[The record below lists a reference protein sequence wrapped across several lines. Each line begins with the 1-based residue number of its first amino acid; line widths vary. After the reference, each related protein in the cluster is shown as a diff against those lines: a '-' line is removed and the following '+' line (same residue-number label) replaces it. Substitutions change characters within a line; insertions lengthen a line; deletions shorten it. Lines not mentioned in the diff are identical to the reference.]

1 MGILFEENHD
11 ARHGGAIVAEIHDGC
26 SAAADG
32 SICRGDQLIA
42 IGDKRV
48 SGMDFDE
55 VIKLIFDNAETKV
68 KLTFFRGPAE
78 SLYGPSGASIEWLD
92 EFVAERGEEAALV
105 EEESESEV
113 TPAIIAD
120 VAVIPDLLDDVA
132 VAKTAVEDACA
143 LGDSVTADQ
152 RCVDAESC
160 DDKHVDAALVVENEV
175 DMNEVVECEA
185 EVENEVDT
193 ADEAVFIKNDANPEA
208 QVVGEAEIENEVGTT
223 EDVLEVEE
231 EADVDEG
238 VAGEAAQQ
246 SDASMLKW
254 AVKEA
259 SEDWLDSFYAN
270 AASQSVSNA
279 LAAVSDKGINTKA
292 NSTLDEQYIPHWEE
306 PENLGSNPVDTKES
320 FSDVRTIADAANG
333 AVQVEYDSN
342 DDAVPGESASE
353 KVAPMLDASVT
364 NASRVWLGNYFANPE
379 SQLVSD
385 DELDVSDTLDEPTE
399 DLNSCVLKAVEG
411 GTCTQ

>member
-1 MGILFEENHD
+1 MFDLLDKFTCNCSSEDDKAAAPAAVAVPKNEAEDSPSPEHGKNNAAAEAATLQPVDPMDAKNYLVTNLTRPMGILFEENHD
-11 ARHGGAIVAEIHDGC
+11 ARHGGAIVAEINDGY

-48 SGMDFDE
+48 SGMDFGE
-55 VIKLIFDNAETKV
+55 VIEVIEGSEMKV

-113 TPAIIAD
+113 MPAIIAD

-132 VAKTAVEDACA
+132 VATAAVEDACA
-143 LGDSVTADQ
+143 LGDSVIADQ

-160 DDKHVDAALVVENEV
+160 DDKHVDAALVVEDEV

-193 ADEAVFIKNDANPEA
+193 
-208 QVVGEAEIENEVGTT
+208 T
-223 EDVLEVEE
+223 EDVLVVDSDVDEEAAGVATRESDEAVVVEE

-238 VAGEAAQQ
+238 VAGEAAQEA
-246 SDASMLKW
+246 DASVLKGSI
-254 AVKEA
+254 KEA
-259 SEDWLDSFYAN
+259 SEDCLDSFYAHTD
-270 AASQSVSNA
+270 SQSDSDA
-279 LAAVSDKGINTKA
+279 LAAFSEKENSANTKSIFVLPGSP
-292 NSTLDEQYIPHWEE
+292 NGVEE
-306 PENLGSNPVDTKES
+306 
-320 FSDVRTIADAANG
+320 
-333 AVQVEYDSN
+333 
-342 DDAVPGESASE
+342 
-353 KVAPMLDASVT
+353 
-364 NASRVWLGNYFANPE
+364 
-379 SQLVSD
+379 
-385 DELDVSDTLDEPTE
+385 
-399 DLNSCVLKAVEG
+399 LK
-411 GTCTQ
+411 

>member
-1 MGILFEENHD
+1 
-11 ARHGGAIVAEIHDGC
+11 
-26 SAAADG
+26 
-32 SICRGDQLIA
+32 
-42 IGDKRV
+42 
-48 SGMDFDE
+48 
-55 VIKLIFDNAETKV
+55 
-68 KLTFFRGPAE
+68 
-78 SLYGPSGASIEWLD
+78 
-92 EFVAERGEEAALV
+92 
-105 EEESESEV
+105 
-113 TPAIIAD
+113 
-120 VAVIPDLLDDVA
+120 
-132 VAKTAVEDACA
+132 
-143 LGDSVTADQ
+143 
-152 RCVDAESC
+152 
-160 DDKHVDAALVVENEV
+160 
-175 DMNEVVECEA
+175 MNEVVECEA